1 MATVLPRRLMHC
13 LSSFGQAISRSLALA
28 LSAVVTIG
36 LIGTAHA
43 TTAPSVIKIGTLY
56 ASSGAFAFPSQGQ
69 YEGLKF
75 WAKGVN
81 KDGGVYVKAFHKKIP
96 VKIIAY
102 DDQSSTST
110 ATTLYNQLIT
120 QDKVNLLVADFGSVL
135 TSVAIP
141 LAAEHHMLLID
152 QTGSG
157 ANFFTHKTKYL
168 ADISIPSSTVWPVRL
183 GLFLRHQNIKKI
195 AVIYGAN
202 DFDASQANTLKAV
215 LHRGGITP
223 VYFHSVPTKESNYSV
238 LLHSVAARHPDAV
251 IEFGYP
257 NNDIA
262 FFHAL
267 SSSGLHFKMVFTIFP
282 GQLLKLLTKNDGEKA
297 LAYSYTYPTPPLVSY
312 SKVTLGMNTDQ
323 FVSAYKSAENKD
335 PNFLSVVGYNTG
347 ILMGHML
354 ATSPK
359 FSQTSFDAALRKMS
373 GKTKTVLGNF
383 KLTSHGAQTGELFP
397 VGQLVPKNGKNKVQV
412 VYPKKLATAKAIYPA
427 PHS

>member
-1 MATVLPRRLMHC
+1 MATVLSRLLKRGC
-13 LSSFGQAISRSLALA
+13 SGLERLSFRHITAALCAVMAISLGA
-28 LSAVVTIG
+28 
-36 LIGTAHA
+36 TARA
-43 TTAPSVIKIGTLY
+43 ATAPSVIKIGTLY

-75 WAKGVN
+75 WARAVN
-81 KDGGVYVKAFHKKIP
+81 KDGGVYVKAFDKKIP

-168 ADISIPSSTVWPVRL
+168 ADISIPSSTVWPIRL
-183 GLFLRHQNIKKI
+183 GLFLRHEGIKKI

-202 DFDASQANTLKAV
+202 DFDASQAKTLKSV
-215 LHRGGITP
+215 LHKGGITP
-223 VYFHSVPTKESNYSV
+223 VYYHSVPTNESNYSI
-238 LLHSVAARHPDAV
+238 LLHSMAAHHPDAV

-282 GQLLKLLTKNDGEKA
+282 GQLLKLLTKNVGEKA

-312 SKVTLGMNTDQ
+312 SKVSLGMNTDQ
-323 FVSAYKSAENKD
+323 FVSAFKAAENKD

-347 ILMGHML
+347 ILMGKML
-354 ATSPK
+354 ATAPK
-359 FSQTSFDAALRKMS
+359 FKQTSFDDALQKMS
-373 GKTKTVLGNF
+373 GHTKTVLGNF

-397 VGQLVPKNGKNKVQV
+397 VGQLVPKNGKNQIEV
-412 VYPKKLATAKAIYPA
+412 VYPHKLATSKAIYPV

>member
-1 MATVLPRRLMHC
+1 MATLLSRRLI
-13 LSSFGQAISRSLALA
+13 QSLAVAARRISSRLA
-28 LSAVVTIG
+28 VALTAVVTIG
-36 LIGTAHA
+36 LVGTAHA

-75 WAKGVN
+75 WAKAVN
-81 KDGGVYVKAFHKKIP
+81 QDGGVYVKAFHKKIP

-120 QDKVNLLVADFGSVL
+120 QDKVDLLVADFGSVL

-183 GLFLRHQNIKKI
+183 GLFLRHQDIKKI

-202 DFDASQANTLKAV
+202 DFDASQAKTLKKV
-215 LHRGGITP
+215 LHRGGVTP
-223 VYFHSVPTKESNYSV
+223 VYFHSVPTNESNYSV

-323 FVSAYKSAENKD
+323 FVSAFKSAEKKD

-347 ILMGHML
+347 ILMEHML

-359 FSQTSFDAALRKMS
+359 FKQTAFDAALRRMS
-373 GKTKTVLGNF
+373 GKTKTLLGNF

-397 VGQLVPKNGKNKVQV
+397 VGQLVPKNGKNRIEV
-412 VYPKKLATAKAIYPA
+412 VYPKKLATAKPIYPA